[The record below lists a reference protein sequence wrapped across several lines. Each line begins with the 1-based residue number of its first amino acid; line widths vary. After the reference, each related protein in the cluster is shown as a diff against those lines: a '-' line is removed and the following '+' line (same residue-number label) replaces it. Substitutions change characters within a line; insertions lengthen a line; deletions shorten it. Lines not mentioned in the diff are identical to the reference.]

1 MATRDLSY
9 WDYLKDAFTRTYPF
23 PGLGSLPVNYLGLAA
38 FGVLGLLNPG
48 FWFLGAAAELVYL
61 TGLAGNGRYQKL
73 VQAERLDV
81 VQRDWEASLERAVAQ
96 LEPRSRERYLRLLRQ
111 CREIL
116 GHTESLD
123 VSLGVSLGN
132 MRDLRARSLN
142 QLLGIFLRLLASRE
156 AIADTVERLDKAGLE
171 KEIGRLEKQLGAA
184 AAANNDA
191 LKRSIEGTL
200 SIQSKRLENQQRA
213 TSSLAVI
220 DAELARIEQQVELIR
235 EEAAVSGGPEALS
248 HRLDAV
254 TSTMSETTRWMDEQA
269 SLIGGLADEG
279 AGAMHELPRLPD
291 LGGLIGPQAE
301 DDVPPPLPERRTETE
316 G

>member
-1 MATRDLSY
+1 MAARDLSY
-9 WDYLKDAFTRTYPF
+9 WDYLKDAFQRTYPV
-23 PGLGSLPVNYLGLAA
+23 PGLGGLPVNYLGLAA
-38 FGVLGLLNPG
+38 FGVLGLVNPA
-48 FWFLGAAAELVYL
+48 FWFLGAAAEVVYL

-73 VQAERLDV
+73 VQAERLQA
-81 VQRDWEASLERAVAQ
+81 VQRGWESSVEQAVARLQ
-96 LEPRSRERYLRLLRQ
+96 PRSRDRYLRLLAQ

-116 GHTESLD
+116 GISESLD
-123 VSLGVSLGN
+123 VSLGN

-156 AIADTVERLDKAGLE
+156 AIADTVERLDRAGLAPE
-171 KEIGRLEKQLGAA
+171 VERLEKQLAA
-184 AAANNDA
+184 VSEDNDA
-191 LKRSIEGTL
+191 LRRSIEGTL
-200 SIQSKRLENQQRA
+200 TIQQKRMENHERA
-213 TSSLAVI
+213 TASLAVV

-279 AGAMHELPRLPD
+279 AGSMSDLPRLPD
-291 LGGLIGPQAE
+291 LGGLVGPE
-301 DDVPPPLPERRTETE
+301 DEDEPPPLPGRRTETE